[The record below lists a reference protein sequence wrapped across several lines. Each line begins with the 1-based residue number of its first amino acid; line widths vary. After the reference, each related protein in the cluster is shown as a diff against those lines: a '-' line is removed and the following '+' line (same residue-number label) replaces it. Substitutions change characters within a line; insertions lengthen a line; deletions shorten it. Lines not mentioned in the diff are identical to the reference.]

1 LAAASFGIYLI
12 HDSNYVRYFLW
23 QDLLNSAAYRDSA
36 ALIPYAIAMVM
47 LVYLVCLA
55 LENVRSALLNS
66 TFSGLSQNV
75 ERRLKK
81 SADRI

>member
-1 LAAASFGIYLI
+1 
-12 HDSNYVRYFLW
+12 
-23 QDLLNSAAYRDSA
+23 
-36 ALIPYAIAMVM
+36 LIPYAIAMVM